1 MRGRPAGDPD
11 LEQQLQELEE
21 RFQLAMTHAP
31 IGMAISRLDGPWVA
45 VNPALSQ
52 LLGYSEAELLGGL
65 TFADLTHPDDLEQEL
80 VLLDEM
86 LAGRRS
92 FYELDKRYLCRD
104 GRTVWT
110 RTVVSLVRN
119 ARGEPR
125 YFVAQCLDTTEQHR
139 MQSELLAT
147 ADDLERLT
155 ADLQV
160 SDEIR
165 VAFLRAISHELRTP
179 LTVVAGIAETLRRRH
194 GELTSAQQLDL
205 LDRLANQSQHLTETV
220 IDLLDVDRLTTGL
233 VRAARRPL
241 PLAQVVRTVLE
252 ATPTEDRRLEPE
264 LTEVVVPGDIAK
276 LERVVANLLDNA
288 IRHTDPGGWI
298 AVRTL
303 DAGDEALLIVE
314 DDGPGLPAEIRT
326 QLFEPFVQGPER
338 RQAAQPGTG
347 IGLTLVREYVA
358 LHAGT
363 VTAEDRP
370 GGGACFTVR
379 LPLDL
384 TEEPGGSSWSGRGV
398 RDG

>member
-65 TFADLTHPDDLEQEL
+65 TFADLTHPEDLEQEL